1 MAEDLKKESSGEEKE
16 LSLIDPIYE
25 KFVRGV
31 TRSIGSTEFYEFFM
45 DAISGARNRFQFSN
59 RKLIKTV
66 DVVWVDAIEET
77 LNAFQ
82 NIIANPRNV
91 IHEEELIVNVANAR
105 KAGAETVRHLAM
117 HSGLVENFDEERGE
131 VRPSRLMQRYRED
144 SVGLYE
150 NRLVFTTMEYA
161 HHFVKIRHDALFEAM
176 NDEFG
181 AKLKVE
187 SDMLSATEQVHM
199 DMFLHIKEVDSALET
214 DKKNGEIFSRISRI
228 YRVLSVLMNSPF
240 AQQLAQQPRIKGT
253 VSKTNVLKRNKDY
266 RDVLKLWEF
275 LKGYNDVGYTI
286 RVEEQNPEINDR
298 LQEDIYRNILF
309 NYLIL
314 KGYLQDAEDRQ
325 IPTKAKGRK
334 RKLKPKFIRQ
344 ILEELTEDYDLPDVE
359 IRKVLIEELT
369 KEQLMQ
375 EEAAERLRLVEE
387 QEARRKEEEE
397 RLAEEGR
404 LEAARL
410 KAEQDAEEERLR
422 IEREAEEVRLSQE
435 RMEREMEDRR
445 RSKIFRDELDYYRE
459 FMEAQM
465 EKRRHE
471 EEENSKLVVEEF
483 ENLVTELDED
493 GIREKERLEREQAE
507 AEAKALEEL
516 KAKEMAAIKPY
527 LNELAYFMEN
537 IENQKELR
545 IKQAENLRFAEEERQ
560 RARQE
565 RMAKRGAKR

>member
-1 MAEDLKKESSGEEKE
+1 MAEENKSVESEKE

-31 TRSIGSTEFYEFFM
+31 TRAIGSTEFYEFFM
-45 DAISGARNRFQFSN
+45 DSVSGARNRFQFSN

-82 NIIANPRNV
+82 NIIASPRNV
-91 IHEEELIVNVANAR
+91 IHEEELIVNVANAK

-117 HSGLVENFDEERGE
+117 HSGLVENFDEGRGE
-131 VRPSRLMQRYRED
+131 VRPSRLMQRYREE
-144 SVGLYE
+144 SIGLYE

-181 AKLKVE
+181 AKLKLE
-187 SDMLSATEQVHM
+187 SDMASATEQVHV
-199 DMFLHIKEVDSALET
+199 DMFMHIKEVDSALET

-253 VSKTNVLKRNKDY
+253 VSKTNVLKKNKDY
-266 RDVLKLWEF
+266 RSVLKLWEF
-275 LKGYNDVGYTI
+275 LKGYNDIGYTI
-286 RVEEQNPEINDR
+286 RVEEQNPEIDESF
-298 LQEDIYRNILF
+298 QEDIYRNILF

-314 KGYLQDAEDRQ
+314 KRYLKDAEDRQ

-344 ILEELTEDYDLPDVE
+344 ILEELTEDYDLPDIE

-375 EEAAERLRLVEE
+375 EEASERLRLVEE
-387 QEARRKEEEE
+387 QEAKRKAEEE
-397 RLAEEGR
+397 RLAAEGR
-404 LEAARL
+404 LEEARL
-410 KAEQDAEEERLR
+410 KAEREAEEERLYL
-422 IEREAEEVRLSQE
+422 EKEAEEARLREE
-435 RMEREMEDRR
+435 RMKREMEDRR
-445 RSKIFRDELDYYRE
+445 RAKIFRDELDYYRE
-459 FMEAQM
+459 FMETQM

-471 EEENSKLVVEEF
+471 DEENAKMVIEDFADTVA
-483 ENLVTELDED
+483 NLDED
-493 GIREKERLEREQAE
+493 GIRERERLEREKAE

-527 LNELAYFMEN
+527 LNELTYF
-537 IENQKELR
+537 IENLENQRDLR
-545 IKQAENLRFAEEERQ
+545 IKQAENTRFAEEERQ
-560 RARQE
+560 RVRQE
-565 RMAKRGAKR
+565 RMARRGRR